1 MRSQDGRLLIGV
13 QDVAINGAQLLG
25 LDHGAASELFRNQK
39 TDLSH
44 GLLMARYR
52 MRSDVPLFNFQP
64 AQPRDDRQRKR
75 QVGRSITALW
85 LFEVESEALEV
96 MVIL

>member
-1 MRSQDGRLLIGV
+1 MRG
-13 QDVAINGAQLLG
+13 
-25 LDHGAASELFRNQK
+25 
-39 TDLSH
+39 
-44 GLLMARYR
+44 
-52 MRSDVPLFNFQP
+52 DVPLFNFQP

-96 MVIL
+96 MAIL